1 MGIDDGSA
9 YRKPNSH
16 AACLG
21 GVKGVEYPFAIFRGD
36 TRSRVGHGDEK
47 AFSRARFRADQQFTS
62 FVIDASD
69 GLDCVED
76 QIQHH
81 LL

>member
-1 MGIDDGSA
+1 MGIDYGSA
-9 YRKPNSH
+9 YRKANSH

-21 GVKGVEYPFAIFRGD
+21 GVKGIEYPFEIFGGD
-36 TRSRVGHGDEK
+36 TRSRVGYGDEK
-47 AFSRARFRADQQFTS
+47 SFSRARFRADQQLAR

-76 QIQHH
+76 KIQHD